1 MPVKFW
7 ITNILTIVQSGSTGI
22 RPIDAADVIIDNNIT
37 LIESTTIIFISVLI
51 YELELVLF
59 LNYTLYYRIHIVIGL
74 KAAPMNGTAATGI

>member
-74 KAAPMNGTAATGI
+74 KAAAMNGTAATGI